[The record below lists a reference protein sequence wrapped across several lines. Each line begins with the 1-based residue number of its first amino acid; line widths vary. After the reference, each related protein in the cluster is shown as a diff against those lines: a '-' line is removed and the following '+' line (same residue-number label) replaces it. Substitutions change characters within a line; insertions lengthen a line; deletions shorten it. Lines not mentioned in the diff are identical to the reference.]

1 MKKYFSLLLILVLS
15 GLGCESMDSQTK
27 TGAGI
32 GAVTGA
38 VLGGVI
44 GHNDDEHGVE
54 GALIGGAAGAVA
66 GGLIGN
72 AMGDKTTSTTTSNSY
87 LTVEQIIAMSKNGS
101 PDDLII
107 AEIKRTKSKYELT
120 SSTIT
125 YMKNNSVSDGVID
138 YMMST
143 R

>member
-1 MKKYFSLLLILVLS
+1 MKQFLVLLS
-15 GLGCESMDSQTK
+15 IVVLTSAGCQSMSSETK

-32 GAVTGA
+32 GALTGA

-72 AMGDKTTSTTTSNSY
+72 AVGDDGSSYNSY
-87 LTVEQIIAMSKNGS
+87 LSVDQIIAMSKNGS

-107 AEIKRTKSKYELT
+107 SEIKRTKSTYKLT
-120 SSTIT
+120 ASTIT
-125 YMKNNSVSDGVID
+125 YLKNNNVSDAVID
-138 YMMST
+138 FMLQT
-143 R
+143 Q

>member
-1 MKKYFSLLLILVLS
+1 MKNYLSLLFVVVLTAA
-15 GLGCESMDSQTK
+15 GCQSMDSQTK

-32 GAVTGA
+32 GALTGA
-38 VLGGVI
+38 VLGGVV

-72 AMGDKTTSTTTSNSY
+72 SMGDKTTTTTSNSY

-107 AEIKRTKSKYELT
+107 AEIKRTRSKYELT

-125 YMKNNSVSDGVID
+125 YLKNNNVSDGVID
-138 YMMST
+138 YMMKT